1 MDIKLD
7 KSGNIYFKNISAK
20 ASIGKN
26 GINFKKREGD
36 SITPT
41 GVYPLRTVLY
51 RPDRVQIPATL
62 LPSRMIKFDDGWC
75 TDPLDPNYNMM
86 IKLPI
91 NSLNESLWRDDNLYD
106 IIIPIGYNDNPVT
119 ANLGSAIF
127 IHIAKKNYKKTQGC
141 IAIKKMDLL
150 KILRKININTK
161 VRIEHQR

>member
-36 SITPT
+36 CITPT

-51 RPDRVQIPATL
+51 RADRIQIPATL
-62 LPSRMIKFDDGWC
+62 LPSRMIEFDDGWC

-91 NSLNESLWRDDNLYD
+91 NSLNESLWRNDNLYD

-127 IHIAKKNYKKTQGC
+127 IHIAKNNFKPTEGC
-141 IAIKKMDLL
+141 IGVEINTML
-150 KILRKININTK
+150 KI
-161 VRIEHQR
+161 IENCDIQNYITISM